1 MNWSDVPTRP
11 SHRLLRQ
18 FGALL
23 TLAAAALAAW
33 RFDSSMDWRPMAI
46 LAAAAALVTA
56 VRPTAL
62 RWPFVAWMVLAF
74 PIGWLV
80 GRVLL
85 VIVFYGLFVPI
96 GLTMRAL
103 GRDPLQRRA
112 MSRATYWEARQPR
125 PRDPSGYF
133 RQY

>member
-1 MNWSDVPTRP
+1 M
-11 SHRLLRQ
+11 LRQ

-23 TLAAAALAAW
+23 TLAAAAAAAW
-33 RFDSSMDWRPMAI
+33 RVDGTQDWRPP
-46 LAAAAALVTA
+46 AAVAVAAALVTA

-62 RWPFVAWMVLAF
+62 RWLFVAWMILAF

-80 GRVLL
+80 GRLLL
-85 VIVFYGLFVPI
+85 VIAFYGLFVPI

-103 GRDPLQRRA
+103 GRDPLQRRPA
-112 MSRATYWEARQPR
+112 KRATYWNARQPR